1 MSVKVYRS
9 GPYRQYNQNA
19 DGAVIRNGH
28 SMSVPSTAMRGP
40 RRTAMLSNLYR
51 RGLVLRGF
59 CTRDEGETHRVEHC

>member
-28 SMSVPSTAMRGP
+28 SMSVPIDSHAWSP
-40 RRTAMLSNLYR
+40 PNSDA
-51 RGLVLRGF
+51 
-59 CTRDEGETHRVEHC
+59 